1 MLVNGVKLCL
11 NLHTMDKLLAI
22 IKREYWTRIKTK
34 GFILGTIL
42 TPLLMMGLIFLPM
55 LFIDKGGKSLHR
67 LVVLDQNADE
77 TIYQRA
83 QAQLTARQDVAS
95 DDPGQPAASNDGPTF
110 EVRREP
116 ITADRLDARQ
126 QELNQEINAGR
137 LDGYVVL
144 PADVITSGKL
154 TRRAKNVND
163 FDTSRRIRNAFNDAI
178 IGQRLLNAGVKPQDI
193 EAINKDISVDFLNER
208 GEKES
213 PVGQWGFS
221 ILLGVILYMTILIY
235 GMYVLQG
242 VIEEKQ
248 SRIVEVLLSSVKP
261 FQLMLGKVIGIGC
274 VSLTQILVWAASF
287 GLITAIAAAQAI
299 AFGSFKIPRLPVTV
313 LAFFAVY
320 FVLGYFL
327 YATMYALVGSMVS
340 SQEDGQQAQFPVTML
355 IAIPM
360 ALSTFIMTKPDSV
373 LSTTLSL
380 IPLFSPILM
389 FMRIT
394 VQQPP
399 WWQIALSIALLIGTI
414 FGTVWVAAKIYRVG
428 VLMYGKRPSL
438 PELLKWL
445 KYT

>member
-1 MLVNGVKLCL
+1 
-11 NLHTMDKLLAI
+11 MDKLLAI
-22 IKREYWTRIKTK
+22 IKREYFTRIKTK

-42 TPLLMMGLIFLPM
+42 TPLLMTGLIFLPM
-55 LFIDKGGKSLHR
+55 LFIGKGSKTLHR
-67 LVVLDQNADE
+67 LVVLDQTGNEA
-77 TIYQRA
+77 IYQRA
-83 QAQLTARQDVAS
+83 QTQLTTTQDS
-95 DDPGQPAASNDGPTF
+95 RLDDPLKPESSGRTAASVNTGATF
-110 EVRREP
+110 EVRREA
-116 ITADRLDARQ
+116 ITTERLEVRQ

-144 PADVITSGKL
+144 PANVISSGKL

-163 FDTSRRIRNAFNDAI
+163 FDTHRRLRDAFQDAI

-193 EAINKDISVDFLNER
+193 DAINKDISVDFLNER

-213 PVGQWGFS
+213 PLGQWGFS

-248 SRIVEVLLSSVKP
+248 SRIVEVLLSSVRP

-287 GLITAIAAAQAI
+287 GLITALAAAQAI
-299 AFGSFKIPRLPVTV
+299 AFGSFKIPRIPVTV
-313 LAFFAVY
+313 LVFFAVY

-399 WWQIALSIALLIGTI
+399 WWQIALSIVLLIGTI

-438 PELLKWL
+438 PELMRWL